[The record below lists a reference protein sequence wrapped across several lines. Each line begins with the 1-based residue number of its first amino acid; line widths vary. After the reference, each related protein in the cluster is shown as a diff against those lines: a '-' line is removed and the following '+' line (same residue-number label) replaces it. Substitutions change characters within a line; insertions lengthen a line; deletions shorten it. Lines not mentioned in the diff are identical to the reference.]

1 MKTFMGYRR
10 PDGRVGIRNKV
21 LILPCSMC
29 ASDTTRM
36 VSQKVEGTT
45 TFNLQTGCS
54 QVGSDLDMTIE
65 TIAGLAANPNIYGT
79 IAISL
84 GCEDAQITKVM
95 AEINRRTNK
104 PLESLVIQ
112 NEGGT
117 IKTIKKAT
125 ELAKKMVEEANK
137 QQRVEVPVS
146 ELIFGTNCGG
156 SDTTSGLVSNP
167 LVGQVSD
174 YLVEQKATT
183 VICETTE
190 FIGAEH
196 ILAKRASNDQTRD
209 KIYDIVKTYEDNIR
223 QMTGKDVRE
232 GNPSPGNIHGGL
244 ATLEEKSLGCIHK
257 GGTSPINKI
266 YDYAQQME
274 TGQGLVIMDTPSNDS
289 ASVTGLIAGGA
300 QIVVFT
306 TGRGTPTGNPI
317 APVVKVTANRETYEK
332 MSDNIDFDA
341 SGVLFDEVSMDEL
354 REKLIDRVI
363 DYCNGE
369 ETKAEELGFTE
380 LAIQR
385 TAVFV

>member
-1 MKTFMGYRR
+1 MKTFMGYKRA
-10 PDGRVGIRNKV
+10 DGRVGIRNKV

>member
-1 MKTFMGYRR
+1 MKTFMGYKRA
-10 PDGRVGIRNKV
+10 DGRVGIRNKV

-104 PLESLVIQ
+104 PLKSLVIQ

-196 ILAKRASNDQTRD
+196 ILAKRASNEETRD
-209 KIYDIVKTYEDNIR
+209 KIYNIVKTYEDNIR

-244 ATLEEKSLGCIHK
+244 TTLEEKSLGCIHK

-266 YDYAQQME
+266 YDYAQPME

>member
-167 LVGQVSD
+167 LVGAVSD

-196 ILAKRASNDQTRD
+196 ILAKELLT
-209 KIYDIVKTYEDNIR
+209 KKLVK
-223 QMTGKDVRE
+223 
-232 GNPSPGNIHGGL
+232 
-244 ATLEEKSLGCIHK
+244 KSTI
-257 GGTSPINKI
+257 
-266 YDYAQQME
+266 
-274 TGQGLVIMDTPSNDS
+274 
-289 ASVTGLIAGGA
+289 
-300 QIVVFT
+300 
-306 TGRGTPTGNPI
+306 
-317 APVVKVTANRETYEK
+317 
-332 MSDNIDFDA
+332 
-341 SGVLFDEVSMDEL
+341 
-354 REKLIDRVI
+354 
-363 DYCNGE
+363 
-369 ETKAEELGFTE
+369 
-380 LAIQR
+380 
-385 TAVFV
+385 